1 MNKNK
6 KPIIRAY
13 VRVATREQIT
23 GPNRFDIHRET
34 VARVRAD
41 FPPGTRVELVKMDDP
56 QAPPIGTKGT
66 VLYVDD
72 IASLC
77 MRWDNGSSLHV
88 AYGED
93 IVRKIDTPPESAFDD
108 GGCLKKF
115 RDD

>member
-1 MNKNK
+1 MNRNK
-6 KPIIRAY
+6 QSVVRAY
-13 VRVATREQIT
+13 ARVATREQIT

-41 FPPGTRVELVKMDDP
+41 FPLGTRVELVKMDDL

-77 MRWDNGSSLHV
+77 MRWANGSSLGV
-88 AYGED
+88 VYSED
-93 IVRKIDTPPESAFDD
+93 ECCKIHSITP
-108 GGCLKKF
+108 K
-115 RDD
+115 

>member
-1 MNKNK
+1 MGY
-6 KPIIRAY
+6 P
-13 VRVATREQIT
+13 
-23 GPNRFDIHRET
+23 DRET

-41 FPPGTRVELVKMDDP
+41 FPPGTRVELIRMDDT

-66 VLYVDD
+66 VMRVDD

-93 IVRKIDTPPESAFDD
+93 VVRKIDSPSDTAFDD

-115 RDD
+115 RND